1 MASRW
6 SGSILGLLE
15 KALPAHCE
23 RLRTLASR
31 ARSAGD
37 DELVHDLR
45 VALRRTEA
53 LARLFRGLPGK
64 GDGEEQ
70 RASARTLR
78 RRLSLLRSEEVGR
91 ALLASRA
98 GATDTRLSALVFP
111 GDLPAVRVEADDVE
125 AVARALARWKR
136 RLAAARGG
144 AFAPRA
150 AAETALLRRTRLRL
164 VRLVRKLA
172 ELLPPDRKTLH
183 AARIAAK
190 RVRYALEVLE
200 PIEPRF
206 RPVLR
211 LLRSF
216 QDAAGDA
223 HDLVELAARVAF
235 VAEADTEAGLA
246 SGPLARGL
254 EADATRAL
262 LSARAEGAA
271 LARPV
276 ERLRK
281 SLGSPETR

>member
-1 MASRW
+1 MASPW
-6 SGSILGLLE
+6 SGSILGLFE
-15 KALPAHCE
+15 KALPAHAE
-23 RLRTLASR
+23 RLRALAAR
-31 ARSAGD
+31 ARSTGD
-37 DELVHDLR
+37 EELVHDLR

-64 GDGEEQ
+64 GDGEAP
-70 RASARTLR
+70 RAAARALR

-98 GATDTRLSALVFP
+98 GTADSRLIAVVFP
-111 GDLPAVRVEADDVE
+111 GELPAVRVEPGDVE
-125 AVARALARWKR
+125 AVERALARWRR
-136 RLAAARGG
+136 RLAAAQDG

-150 AAETALLRRTRLRL
+150 AADTALLRRTRRRL
-164 VRLVRKLA
+164 VRLVRNLSGF
-172 ELLPPDRKTLH
+172 LPPDRETMH

-190 RVRYALEVLE
+190 RARYALEVLE
-200 PIEPRF
+200 PLDPRF
-206 RPVLR
+206 RPILR

-235 VAEADTEAGLA
+235 VTGADTGADLS
-246 SGPLARGL
+246 SGPLARDL

-262 LSARAEGAA
+262 QAARAEGTA

-276 ERLRK
+276 ERLRR

>member
-1 MASRW
+1 VASRW

-15 KALPAHCE
+15 RALPAHGE
-23 RLRTLASR
+23 KLRTLAVR

-53 LARLFRGLPGK
+53 LSRLFRGLPGK
-64 GDGEEQ
+64 GDGEEP

-111 GDLPAVRVEADDVE
+111 GDLPAVRVEAGDVE
-125 AVARALARWKR
+125 AIARALARWKR
-136 RLAAARGG
+136 RLAAAQDG

-150 AAETALLRRTRLRL
+150 AADTALLRRTRRRL
-164 VRLVRKLA
+164 IRLVRKLA
-172 ELLPPDRKTLH
+172 GFLPPDRETLH

-206 RPVLR
+206 RPILR

-216 QDAAGDA
+216 QDAAGEA

-235 VAEADTEAGLA
+235 VADADIEAGLA

-262 LSARAEGAA
+262 LAARAEGTA

-276 ERLRK
+276 ERLLE

>member
-1 MASRW
+1 MASPW

-15 KALPAHCE
+15 KALPAHGE
-23 RLRTLASR
+23 KLRALAAR
-31 ARSAGD
+31 ARSVGD
-37 DELVHDLR
+37 DDLVHDLR

-53 LARLFRGLPGK
+53 LTRLFRGLPGK
-64 GDGEEQ
+64 GDGDAP

-91 ALLASRA
+91 ALLVTRA
-98 GATDTRLSALVFP
+98 GAIHARLSALVFP
-111 GDLPAVRVEADDVE
+111 GELPAVRVDAGEVTAVE
-125 AVARALARWKR
+125 LDLARWRR

-150 AAETALLRRTRLRL
+150 AAETALLRRTRRRFIRL
-164 VRLVRKLA
+164 IRDLA
-172 ELLPPDRKTLH
+172 RLLPPDRETLH

-200 PIEPRF
+200 PLDPRV
-206 RPVLR
+206 RPLLR

-223 HDLVELAARVAF
+223 HDLAELAARGTF
-235 VAEADTEAGLA
+235 VADADAEAGLA
-246 SGPLARGL
+246 LGPLARGL

-262 LSARAEGAA
+262 STAQTEGAI
-271 LARPV
+271 LAGPV
-276 ERLRK
+276 GWLRK
-281 SLGSPETR
+281 SLGAPETR